1 MCSLDKCH
9 KRLVVMVE
17 GQRRDV
23 MLGVPNLF
31 KKDSWVIIV
40 VNSEHE
46 CLLKLYRYNKI
57 AAPDYGTYQQHKIVV
72 IH

>member
-1 MCSLDKCH
+1 
-9 KRLVVMVE
+9 
-17 GQRRDV
+17 